1 MVVKRYY
8 KHSQSE
14 GLKQVTN
21 MQKTNNPTSLPWTKD
36 QFQQMQTMLNETIP
50 LQEDN
55 LKRAKAS
62 GLNVDDLM
70 QQLQQHKTQLKQ
82 MIDAWKDKY

>member
-1 MVVKRYY
+1 MSNLPASNV
-8 KHSQSE
+8 Q
-14 GLKQVTN
+14 
-21 MQKTNNPTSLPWTKD
+21 SLPFTKE
-36 QFQQMQTMLNETIP
+36 QFQQMVIMLNETIP

-70 QQLQQHKTQLKQ
+70 QQLQAHKTQLQ
-82 MIDAWKDKY
+82 QIINAWKDKY